1 MKKVLLAL
9 VCLLTLNAQAGI
21 SIGLPPGMSMPDFD
35 AIEESQRVFA
45 ETVEELMASDE
56 VKAIVETVED
66 DYLAACI
73 PQPQKASATL
83 FNVYLRYE
91 CEGATDVKLVIA
103 AKMKKG
109 VVKVKNY
116 KVKF

>member
-1 MKKVLLAL
+1 MKKALLSL

-35 AIEESQRVFA
+35 SIEQSQRVFE
-45 ETVEELMASDE
+45 ETVEELMANEE
-56 VKAIVETVED
+56 VKSIVRTVEE
-66 DYLAACI
+66 DYLAACTA
-73 PQPQKASATL
+73 QPEKASASL
-83 FNVYLRYE
+83 FNMYLRYN
-91 CEGATDVKLVIA
+91 CEGATDVKLVIT
-103 AKMKKG
+103 AKIKKG